1 MAIMAE
7 ISPGELID
15 KITILAIKLE
25 RIEAEEKLTNIRI
38 EHQALSA
45 ARDAEIPASDE
56 IASLS
61 AELKAINEELWGIE
75 DQIRDC
81 ERDKDFG
88 PVFIDLA
95 RAVYKT
101 NDRRSEVKRKI
112 NDFLG
117 SNLVEEKSYAPYE

>member
-25 RIEAEEKLTNIRI
+25 RIEAEEKLKNVRI
-38 EHQALSA
+38 EHQILST

-56 IASLS
+56 ITSLS
-61 AELKAINEELWGIE
+61 VELKAINEELWDIE
-75 DQIRDC
+75 DRIRDC

-88 PVFIDLA
+88 PAFIDLA